1 MRVGIISTSNVQVA
15 LIQEVLSPVV
25 GELTVY
31 DMSHVENGDLS
42 ATGVHALIVDFSDEA
57 ILNSEDVLEMLGRD
71 EPVCVL
77 NERELYS
84 MSAAERQAWCNK
96 LVDELKRSI
105 PDLAESLDARKAE
118 IESRNANDTW
128 VIGCSS
134 GGPQAI
140 RDFLGE
146 LPTLPVS
153 IFLVQHLTEAAF
165 NTYVQ
170 RVRECTSRW
179 EVVAAEHGAKLKAGT
194 IFVVPRDTTVEV
206 RSGVIQ
212 LRLVKPNTYS
222 PSINSVIRSVFSSIA
237 GKLGVIILTGMGDD
251 GASGIRDLKGK
262 AKIVMAQDAESS
274 QARSMPDAARETGAV
289 SFSGKPAE
297 LARHMYRMYGIGNH

>member
-134 GGPQAI
+134 GG
-140 RDFLGE
+140 LK
-146 LPTLPVS
+146 LSV
-153 IFLVQHLTEAAF
+153 IFLAS
-165 NTYVQ
+165 Y
-170 RVRECTSRW
+170 
-179 EVVAAEHGAKLKAGT
+179 
-194 IFVVPRDTTVEV
+194 PRC
-206 RSGVIQ
+206 Q
-212 LRLVKPNTYS
+212 
-222 PSINSVIRSVFSSIA
+222 SVFSWSSTSPKLHSTPMSSGYANVPRGGRWLRPSMAPSLRPVPSSLSRVTPQLKYEA
-237 GKLGVIILTGMGDD
+237 G
-251 GASGIRDLKGK
+251 
-262 AKIVMAQDAESS
+262 
-274 QARSMPDAARETGAV
+274 
-289 SFSGKPAE
+289 
-297 LARHMYRMYGIGNH
+297 

>member
-1 MRVGIISTSNVQVA
+1 MRVGVISTSNVQVA
-15 LIQEVLSPVV
+15 LIKEVLTPVV
-25 GELTVY
+25 GDLTIY
-31 DMSHVENGDLS
+31 DMSHVDSGELS
-42 ATGVHALIVDFSDEA
+42 ATEVHALIVDFSDEA
-57 ILNSEDVLEMLGRD
+57 ILQSEDVLEMLTRD

-84 MSAAERQAWCNK
+84 MSHAERQAWCNK
-96 LVDELKRSI
+96 LVDELKRSL
-105 PDLAESLDARKAE
+105 PDLADSLDSRKAE
-118 IESRNANDTW
+118 IESRSANDTW

-140 RDFLGE
+140 RDFLAE

-170 RVRECTSRW
+170 RVRECSTRW
-179 EVVAAEHGAKLKAGT
+179 EVVAAEHGAKVRAGT
-194 IFVVPRDTTVEV
+194 IFIVPRDNTVEV
-206 RSGVIQ
+206 RSGMIH
-212 LRLVKPNTYS
+212 LRPVKPSAYS
-222 PSINSVIRSVFSSIA
+222 PSINSVIRSVFSSIP

-262 AKIVMAQDAESS
+262 AKVVMAQDEESS

-289 SFSGKPAE
+289 TFSGKPAE
-297 LARHMYRMYGIGNH
+297 LARQMYRMYGIGNH

>member
-1 MRVGIISTSNVQVA
+1 
-15 LIQEVLSPVV
+15 
-25 GELTVY
+25 
-31 DMSHVENGDLS
+31 MSHVENGDLS

-194 IFVVPRDTTVEV
+194 IFVVPVTP
-206 RSGVIQ
+206 Q
-212 LRLVKPNTYS
+212 LKYE
-222 PSINSVIRSVFSSIA
+222 A
-237 GKLGVIILTGMGDD
+237 G
-251 GASGIRDLKGK
+251 
-262 AKIVMAQDAESS
+262 
-274 QARSMPDAARETGAV
+274 
-289 SFSGKPAE
+289 
-297 LARHMYRMYGIGNH
+297 